1 MRHPPL
7 SILKTVKAVSFMADP
22 KAFQAQAAAV
32 AIRDTVQG
40 CLE

>member
-7 SILKTVKAVSFMADP
+7 SILKTVKAVSFMVDL

-32 AIRDTVQG
+32 VIRDTVKD